1 MIALRGLLRNEGSTI
16 LQDIS
21 FVAIKSDFGVEIVN
35 PNNTSKLSKEMELT
49 TVTNKNTKH
58 MRDITDYLF
67 NDAKKGTI

>member
-1 MIALRGLLRNEGSTI
+1 MA
-16 LQDIS
+16 
-21 FVAIKSDFGVEIVN
+21 VKSDFGVEIVN

-67 NDAKKGTI
+67 NDAKKGNI